1 MKSEKELQQRIK
13 ELESK
18 VEHLRRQ
25 YDAKS
30 RMCFVYE
37 NHLNGI
43 LETSEDWDARMEAR
57 EVMATAVLGYA
68 SCMSDSSFCEYSRK
82 ELEKIQDTRARG
94 EEAARER
101 AAFARARITFRA
113 RKGLKP
119 DEAIYAP
126 TVENMRIANNPTPVN
141 PDFCE

>member
-1 MKSEKELQQRIK
+1 MTKICIC
-13 ELESK
+13 
-18 VEHLRRQ
+18 
-25 YDAKS
+25 S
-30 RMCFVYE
+30 RATLALVLVFVLGACTTTGDSISLKAIGDQLTLLDE
-37 NHLNGI
+37 Q
-43 LETSEDWDARMEAR
+43 TR